1 MMSKEEENKVMSL
14 GIPPKSFYSSSK
26 NESPR
31 SISLKRRLQT
41 ACESVKSKRM
51 QDYILSDKLYKQQ
64 LCEVES
70 AAEESPPMIYRVFS
84 KQNEALEFAD
94 RFTQF
99 HVFATELNSD
109 GKRNFLACHPQ
120 TFWRLL
126 KAKSSDARHAYEVIG
141 RGMHSKVISTS
152 FFLPTCPHWNSLFPD
167 QVTGR
172 A

>member
-1 MMSKEEENKVMSL
+1 MSKKEENKVML
-14 GIPPKSFYSSSK
+14 GLPPKSFYSSSK

-31 SISLKRRLQT
+31 NISLKRKLQN

-51 QDYILSDKLYKQQ
+51 QDYILSDKLCKQQ
-64 LCEVES
+64 LCEVVEK
-70 AAEESPPMIYRVFS
+70 ECPPPMIYRVFS

-152 FFLPTCPHWNSLFPD
+152 FLSPNLPSLSHSEKFD
-167 QVTGR
+167 
-172 A
+172 